1 MVKDS
6 RPRTGSTA
14 FLPRCRASRLVP
26 RVRYWP
32 PYEGEPKPLGFLG
45 YKAGHFTAYYIDTTP
60 GSPTQG
66 QEVAKVATVIVT
78 PPMLVAGLVAY
89 AEENKALR
97 ELLRVWSNKAP
108 GGLIRRR
115 IPNWRP
121 NEEEGLRKL
130 ESLRGDITEIRII
143 GTTSPKQAGLSKK
156 KPDILEIK
164 IGGDIDRAIDYVI
177 SKLGRE
183 FKIDET
189 FKPGDFIDIIAVT
202 KGKGFAGVVKRWG
215 VSILPRKKRK
225 GRRVVGAIGGRTP
238 GYVPYTVPRP
248 GQLGYHRRTEFNKRI
263 LAIEN
268 DGSKFTPEG
277 GFPHF
282 GIVRTMCILLE
293 GTVPGTPKRP
303 IVLRMPARPPPEI
316 EPPRLIYVGVPV

>member
-6 RPRTGSTA
+6 RPKTGSLA

-26 RVRYWP
+26 RVKYWP

-45 YKAGHFTAYYIDTTP
+45 YKAGHLTAYYVDTTP
-60 GSPTQG
+60 NSPTQG
-66 QEVAKVATVIVT
+66 QEVAKVATVIVA

-89 AEENKALR
+89 AEENNALR
-97 ELLRVWSNKAP
+97 ELVRVWSSKAP
-108 GGLIRRR
+108 ADLMSRKIS
-115 IPNWRP
+115 NWKP
-121 NEEEGLRKL
+121 NEEDLRRL
-130 ESLRGDITEIRII
+130 ESLRREIAEIRII
-143 GTTSPKQAGLSKK
+143 AAAFPKQAGLSKK

-164 IGGDIDRAIDYVI
+164 IGGDVEKAVDYAI
-177 SKLGRE
+177 SKLGQEIRVNE
-183 FKIDET
+183 V
-189 FKPGDFIDIIAVT
+189 FKPGDFIDVIAVT

-225 GRRVVGAIGGRTP
+225 GRRVVGAIGSRTP

-263 LAIEN
+263 LAIGD
-268 DGSKFTPEG
+268 DGSKVTPKG

-282 GIVRTMCILLE
+282 GIIRTTYILLE

-303 IVLRMPARPPPEI
+303 IVLRAPARPPPAI
-316 EPPRLIYVGVPV
+316 EPPQLIYAGIPV

>member
-6 RPRTGSTA
+6 RPKTGSLA

-26 RVRYWP
+26 RVKYWP

-45 YKAGHFTAYYIDTTP
+45 YKAGHLTAYYVDTTP
-60 GSPTQG
+60 NSPTQG
-66 QEVAKVATVIVT
+66 QEVAKVATVIVA

-89 AEENKALR
+89 AEENNALR
-97 ELLRVWSNKAP
+97 ELVRVWSSKAP
-108 GGLIRRR
+108 ADLMGRKISS
-115 IPNWRP
+115 WKP
-121 NEEEGLRKL
+121 NEEDLRRL
-130 ESLRGDITEIRII
+130 ESLRGEIAEIRII
-143 GTTSPKQAGLSKK
+143 AAAFPKQAGLSKK

-164 IGGDIDRAIDYVI
+164 IGGDVEKAVDYAI
-177 SKLGRE
+177 SKLGQEIRVNE
-183 FKIDET
+183 V
-189 FKPGDFIDIIAVT
+189 FKPGDFIDVIAVT
-202 KGKGFAGVVKRWG
+202 RGKGFAGVVKRWG

-263 LAIEN
+263 LAIGD
-268 DGSKFTPEG
+268 DGSKVTPKG

-282 GIVRTMCILLE
+282 GIIRTTYILLE

-303 IVLRMPARPPPEI
+303 IVLRAPARPPPAI
-316 EPPRLIYVGVPV
+316 EPPQLIYAGIPV

>member
-6 RPRTGSTA
+6 RPKTGSLA

-26 RVRYWP
+26 RVKYWP

-45 YKAGHFTAYYIDTTP
+45 YKAGHLTAYYIDTTP
-60 GSPTQG
+60 NSPTQG
-66 QEVAKVATVIVT
+66 QEIAKVATVIVA
-78 PPMLVAGLVAY
+78 PPMLVVGLVAY
-89 AEENKALR
+89 AEENNALR
-97 ELLRVWSNKAP
+97 ELVRVWSSKAP
-108 GGLIRRR
+108 ADLMSRKIS
-115 IPNWRP
+115 NWKP
-121 NEEEGLRKL
+121 NEGDLRRL
-130 ESLRGDITEIRII
+130 ESLRGEIAEIRII
-143 GTTSPKQAGLSKK
+143 AATFPKQAGLSKK

-164 IGGDIDRAIDYVI
+164 IGGDVEKAVDYAI
-177 SKLGRE
+177 SKLGQEIRVNE
-183 FKIDET
+183 V
-189 FKPGDFIDIIAVT
+189 FKPGDFIDVIAVT
-202 KGKGFAGVVKRWG
+202 RGKGFAGVVKRWG

-263 LAIEN
+263 LAIGD
-268 DGSKFTPEG
+268 DGSKVTPKG

-282 GIVRTMCILLE
+282 GIIRTTYILLE

-303 IVLRMPARPPPEI
+303 IVLRAPARPPPAI
-316 EPPRLIYVGVPV
+316 EPPQLIYAGIPV

>member
-6 RPRTGSTA
+6 RPRTGSLA

-26 RVRYWP
+26 RVKYWP

-45 YKAGHFTAYYIDTTP
+45 YKAGHLTAYYIDTTP
-60 GSPTQG
+60 NSPTQG
-66 QEVAKVATVIVT
+66 QEIAKVATVIVA
-78 PPMLVAGLVAY
+78 PPMLVVGLVAY
-89 AEENKALR
+89 AEENNALR
-97 ELLRVWSNKAP
+97 ELVRIWSSKAP
-108 GGLIRRR
+108 ADLMSRKIS
-115 IPNWRP
+115 NWKP
-121 NEEEGLRKL
+121 NEGDLRRL
-130 ESLRGDITEIRII
+130 ESLRGEIAEIRII
-143 GTTSPKQAGLSKK
+143 AATFPKQAGLSKK

-164 IGGDIDRAIDYVI
+164 IGGDVEKAVDYAI
-177 SKLGRE
+177 SKLGQEIRVNE
-183 FKIDET
+183 V
-189 FKPGDFIDIIAVT
+189 FKPGDFIDVIAVT
-202 KGKGFAGVVKRWG
+202 RGKGFAGVVKRWG

-263 LAIEN
+263 LAIGD
-268 DGSKFTPEG
+268 DGSKITPKG

-282 GIVRTMCILLE
+282 GIIRTTYILLE

-303 IVLRMPARPPPEI
+303 IVLRAPARPPPAI
-316 EPPRLIYVGVPV
+316 EPPQLIYAGIPV

>member
-6 RPRTGSTA
+6 RPKTGSLA

-26 RVRYWP
+26 RVKYWP

-45 YKAGHFTAYYIDTTP
+45 YKAGHLTAYYIDTTP
-60 GSPTQG
+60 NSPTQG
-66 QEVAKVATVIVT
+66 QEIAKVATVIVA
-78 PPMLVAGLVAY
+78 PPMLVVGLVAY
-89 AEENKALR
+89 AEENNALR
-97 ELLRVWSNKAP
+97 ELVRVWSSKAP
-108 GGLIRRR
+108 ADLMGRKISS
-115 IPNWRP
+115 WKP
-121 NEEEGLRKL
+121 NEEDLRRL
-130 ESLRGDITEIRII
+130 ESLRGEIAEIRII
-143 GTTSPKQAGLSKK
+143 AAAFPKQAGLSKK

-164 IGGDIDRAIDYVI
+164 IGGDVEKAVDYAI
-177 SKLGRE
+177 SKLGQEIRVNE
-183 FKIDET
+183 V
-189 FKPGDFIDIIAVT
+189 FKPGDFIDVIAVT
-202 KGKGFAGVVKRWG
+202 RGKGFAGVVKRWG

-263 LAIEN
+263 LAIGD
-268 DGSKFTPEG
+268 DGSKVTPKG

-282 GIVRTMCILLE
+282 GIIRTTYILLE

-303 IVLRMPARPPPEI
+303 IVLRAPARPPPAI
-316 EPPRLIYVGVPV
+316 EPPQLIYAGIPV

>member
-6 RPRTGSTA
+6 RPRTGSLA

-26 RVRYWP
+26 RVKYWP

-45 YKAGHFTAYYIDTTP
+45 YKAGHLTAYYIDTTP
-60 GSPTQG
+60 NSPTQG
-66 QEVAKVATVIVT
+66 QEIAKVATVIVA

-89 AEENKALR
+89 AEENNALR
-97 ELLRVWSNKAP
+97 ELVRIWSSKAP
-108 GGLIRRR
+108 ADLMGRKISS
-115 IPNWRP
+115 WKP
-121 NEEEGLRKL
+121 NEEDLRRL
-130 ESLRGDITEIRII
+130 ESLRGEIAEIRII
-143 GTTSPKQAGLSKK
+143 AATFPKQAGLSKK

-164 IGGDIDRAIDYVI
+164 IGGDVEKAVDYAI
-177 SKLGRE
+177 SKLGQEIRVN
-183 FKIDET
+183 DV
-189 FKPGDFIDIIAVT
+189 FKPGDFIDVIAVT
-202 KGKGFAGVVKRWG
+202 RGKGFAGVVKRWG

-263 LAIEN
+263 LAIGD
-268 DGSKFTPEG
+268 DGSKVTPKG

-282 GIVRTMCILLE
+282 GIIRTTYILLE

-303 IVLRMPARPPPEI
+303 IVLRAPARPPPAI
-316 EPPRLIYVGVPV
+316 EPPQLIYAGIPV

>member
-6 RPRTGSTA
+6 RPKTGSLA

-26 RVRYWP
+26 RVKYWP

-45 YKAGHFTAYYIDTTP
+45 YKAGHLTAYYIDTTP
-60 GSPTQG
+60 NSPTQG
-66 QEVAKVATVIVT
+66 QEIAKVATVIVA

-89 AEENKALR
+89 AEENNALR
-97 ELLRVWSNKAP
+97 ELVRVWSSKAP
-108 GGLIRRR
+108 ADLMGRKISS
-115 IPNWRP
+115 WKP
-121 NEEEGLRKL
+121 NEEDLRRL
-130 ESLRGDITEIRII
+130 ESLRGEIAEIRII
-143 GTTSPKQAGLSKK
+143 AAAFPKQAGLSKK

-164 IGGDIDRAIDYVI
+164 IGGDVEKAVDYAI
-177 SKLGRE
+177 SKLGQEIRVNE
-183 FKIDET
+183 V
-189 FKPGDFIDIIAVT
+189 FKPGDFIDVIAVT
-202 KGKGFAGVVKRWG
+202 RGKGFAGVVKRWG

-263 LAIEN
+263 LAIGD
-268 DGSKFTPEG
+268 DGSKITPKG

-282 GIVRTMCILLE
+282 GIIRTTYILLE

-303 IVLRMPARPPPEI
+303 IVLRAPARPPPAI
-316 EPPRLIYVGVPV
+316 EPPQLIYAGIPV

>member
-6 RPRTGSTA
+6 RPKTGSLA

-26 RVRYWP
+26 RVKYWP

-45 YKAGHFTAYYIDTTP
+45 YKAGHLTAYYVDTTP
-60 GSPTQG
+60 NSPTQG
-66 QEVAKVATVIVT
+66 QEVAKVATVIVA

-89 AEENKALR
+89 AEENNALR
-97 ELLRVWSNKAP
+97 ELVRVWSSKAP
-108 GGLIRRR
+108 ADLMGRKISS
-115 IPNWRP
+115 WKP
-121 NEEEGLRKL
+121 NEEDLRRL
-130 ESLRGDITEIRII
+130 ESLRGEIAEIRII
-143 GTTSPKQAGLSKK
+143 AAAFPKQAGLSKK

-164 IGGDIDRAIDYVI
+164 IGGDVEKAVDYAI
-177 SKLGRE
+177 SKLGQEIRVNE
-183 FKIDET
+183 V
-189 FKPGDFIDIIAVT
+189 FKPGDFIDVIAVT
-202 KGKGFAGVVKRWG
+202 RGKGFAGVVKRWG

-263 LAIEN
+263 LAIGD
-268 DGSKFTPEG
+268 DGSKITPKG

-282 GIVRTMCILLE
+282 GIIRTTYILLE

-303 IVLRMPARPPPEI
+303 IVLRAPARPPPAI
-316 EPPRLIYVGVPV
+316 EPPQLIYAGIPV

>member
-6 RPRTGSTA
+6 RPRTGSLA

-26 RVRYWP
+26 RVKYWP

-45 YKAGHFTAYYIDTTP
+45 YKAGHLTAYYIDTTP
-60 GSPTQG
+60 NSPTQG
-66 QEVAKVATVIVT
+66 QEIAKVATVIVA
-78 PPMLVAGLVAY
+78 PPMLVVGLVAY
-89 AEENKALR
+89 AEENNALR
-97 ELLRVWSNKAP
+97 ELVRVWSSKAP
-108 GGLIRRR
+108 ADLMGRKISS
-115 IPNWRP
+115 WKP
-121 NEEEGLRKL
+121 NEEDLRRL
-130 ESLRGDITEIRII
+130 ESLRGEIAEIRII
-143 GTTSPKQAGLSKK
+143 AAAFPKQAGLSKK

-164 IGGDIDRAIDYVI
+164 IGGDVEKAVDYAI
-177 SKLGRE
+177 SKLGQEIRVNE
-183 FKIDET
+183 V
-189 FKPGDFIDIIAVT
+189 FKPGDFIDVIAVT
-202 KGKGFAGVVKRWG
+202 RGKGFAGVVKRWG

-263 LAIEN
+263 LAIGD
-268 DGSKFTPEG
+268 DGSKVTPKG

-282 GIVRTMCILLE
+282 GIIRTTYILLE

-303 IVLRMPARPPPEI
+303 IVLRAPARPPPAI
-316 EPPRLIYVGVPV
+316 EPPQLIYAGIPV

>member
-6 RPRTGSTA
+6 RPRTGSLA

-26 RVRYWP
+26 RVKYWP

-45 YKAGHFTAYYIDTTP
+45 YKAGHLTAYYVDTTP
-60 GSPTQG
+60 NSPTQG
-66 QEVAKVATVIVT
+66 QEIAKIATVIVV

-89 AEENKALR
+89 AEENNALR
-97 ELLRVWSNKAP
+97 ELVRIWSSKAP
-108 GGLIRRR
+108 ADLMSRKISS
-115 IPNWRP
+115 WKP
-121 NEEEGLRKL
+121 NEGDLRKL
-130 ESLRGDITEIRII
+130 ESLRGEIAEIRII
-143 GTTSPKQAGLSKK
+143 AAAFPKQAGLSKK

-164 IGGDIDRAIDYVI
+164 IGGDLEKAVDYAI
-177 SKLGRE
+177 SKLGQELRINE
-183 FKIDET
+183 V
-189 FKPGDFIDIIAVT
+189 FKPGDFIDVIAVT
-202 KGKGFAGVVKRWG
+202 RGKGFAGVVKRWG

-263 LAIEN
+263 LAIGD
-268 DGSKFTPEG
+268 DGSKITPKG

-282 GIVRTMCILLE
+282 GIIRTTYILLE

-303 IVLRMPARPPPEI
+303 IVLRAPARPPPAI
-316 EPPRLIYVGVPV
+316 EPPQLIYAGIPV